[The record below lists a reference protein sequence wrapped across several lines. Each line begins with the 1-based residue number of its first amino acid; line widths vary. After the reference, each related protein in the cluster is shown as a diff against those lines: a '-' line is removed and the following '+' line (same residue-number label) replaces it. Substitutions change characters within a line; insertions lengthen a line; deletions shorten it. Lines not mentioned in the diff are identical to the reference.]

1 MEKILKQ
8 YYPNNNEFTEIKI
21 MFFGSRNNP
30 RDLKYYLNLLCI
42 NKKIGI
48 NYPNYLTAY
57 RFFSFGN
64 SFVYSFRTIL
74 NDEEK
79 IRSAKLIFN
88 KLIEYGIKS
97 NSIPIIEFINYGE
110 HTTRFTLEEYLK
122 NNEIRLEELQFERL
136 IKKEKILVR

>member
-8 YYPNNNEFTEIKI
+8 YYPNDNEFTEIKI
-21 MFFGSRNNP
+21 IFFGSRNNP

-42 NKKIGI
+42 NKKLGI
-48 NYPNYLTAY
+48 NYPNYLTDY

-79 IRSAKLIFN
+79 ISNAKLIFN

>member
-1 MEKILKQ
+1 MEKILKR
-8 YYPNNNEFTEIKI
+8 YYPNDNEFTEIKI
-21 MFFGSRNNP
+21 IFFGSRNNP

-48 NYPNYLTAY
+48 NYPNYLTDY

-74 NDEEK
+74 NEEEK
-79 IRSAKLIFN
+79 ISNAKLIFN

-97 NSIPIIEFINYGE
+97 NSVPIIEFINYGE

-122 NNEIRLEELQFERL
+122 NNEIRLDELQFERL